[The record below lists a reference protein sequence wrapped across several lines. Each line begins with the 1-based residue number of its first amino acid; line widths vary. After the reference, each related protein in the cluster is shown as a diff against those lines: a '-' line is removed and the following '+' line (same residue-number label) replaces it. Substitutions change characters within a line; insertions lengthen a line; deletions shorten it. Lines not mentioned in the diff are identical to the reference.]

1 MNNYKVKPPSPC
13 APSNQSLPVVS
24 TTVNVD
30 ISNHAIAALAAEA
43 LLAVAFFGRGLI
55 PLHCQVVV

>member
-1 MNNYKVKPPSPC
+1 MNNFKVKLPSPC
-13 APSNQSLPVVS
+13 APANQSLPVVS

-30 ISNHAIAALAAEA
+30 VSHHAVAALAAEA

-55 PLHCQVVV
+55 TLHCQVVM